1 MAISSIY
8 QRVKNNYALFYFIEI
23 SRRRLKLE
31 VEGCKVSV
39 DVNSPS
45 SIKLFV
51 LRTIDAIKFHFLNN
65 YEAYL
70 SGHHFQLSKGRRI
83 IMPCFI

>member
-8 QRVKNNYALFYFIEI
+8 KRVENNYALFYFIEI

-39 DVNSPS
+39 DGNSPS
-45 SIKLFV
+45 SI
-51 LRTIDAIKFHFLNN
+51 
-65 YEAYL
+65 
-70 SGHHFQLSKGRRI
+70 
-83 IMPCFI
+83 